1 MLLTAESPLSKLQN
15 GIFRKPICH
24 AFLTTDDADAIGDTP
39 DDQILLNTDYADLHG
54 CATRKH
60 LMTWWFPRKTSKTL
74 PSISKLSL
82 SVRRWCCPSE
92 ASFHAHPHRHTRHC
106 MPREI
111 DKRKTEKT
119 HCLLTC
125 ISAGVFQRSGVFL
138 PEGVASRRMACAVRQ
153 RRGGS
158 AYLEII
164 K

>member
-54 CATRKH
+54 CATRMT
-60 LMTWWFPRKTSKTL
+60 LMTR
-74 PSISKLSL
+74 LSDYFQEKPKKHECL
-82 SVRRWCCPSE
+82 QACI
-92 ASFHAHPHRHTRHC
+92 PH
-106 MPREI
+106 
-111 DKRKTEKT
+111 
-119 HCLLTC
+119 
-125 ISAGVFQRSGVFL
+125 GVFQRSGVFL

-158 AYLEII
+158 LLTAP
-164 K
+164 